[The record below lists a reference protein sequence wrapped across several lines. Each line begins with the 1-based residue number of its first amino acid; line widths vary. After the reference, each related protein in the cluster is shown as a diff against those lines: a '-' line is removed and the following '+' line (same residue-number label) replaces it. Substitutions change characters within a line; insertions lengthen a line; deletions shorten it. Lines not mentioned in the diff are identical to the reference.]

1 MAIPRPV
8 VAALLL
14 GLLPRRLQS
23 GFPVDSVWMYGRD
36 SEPQWDSALRSFHAI
51 GGSGVW
57 MFGSSLERTTA
68 AALRAAPATQG
79 CLVGGTPCAD
89 AAAAGLR
96 ARGVSVR
103 QYFSWAQSSQLD
115 GAILTPCAGV
125 AGSGEFHLPP
135 GVGNGSKNEYWT
147 LVLPRGPTP
156 HSCLLPRGSEVDFVV
171 VSMANALY
179 TPTPYDMTRLL
190 LDATERAR
198 MEAFAPMPGLPAD
211 PAAAWQI
218 DALAMP
224 AFEGLVRRTTTDLC
238 QRFGG
243 RQSLA
248 GVYQSHEMPVNGVG
262 FWKEQ
267 YDSYDR
273 AARAVHT
280 TMESCQHRQRRLKVA
295 ISPYWFVNKR
305 GAPNGTLANSVA
317 GIEALARTDLD
328 LIAPQEGRGT
338 GKAATF
344 WVHERSLPVSAV
356 DPNLARYPNVRGNES
371 FASRFFAST
380 HELYRGGRAAID
392 RVNAALPAS
401 SRKEIWMN
409 LEAFEATKINVC
421 GAGGSDRTNKTRL
434 DRSLTFGAGAVG
446 HVVSFMWDP
455 FFTW

>member
-1 MAIPRPV
+1 MAVARRM

-14 GLLPRRLQS
+14 GLLPHRLRS
-23 GFPVDSVWMYGRD
+23 AGYPVSSVWMYGRD
-36 SEPQWDSALRSFHAI
+36 SGAQWDTALRSIRAI
-51 GGSGVW
+51 GGGGVW

-68 AALRAAPATQG
+68 AALRAAPATQA
-79 CLVGGTPCAD
+79 CLVDGTPCAD
-89 AAAAGLR
+89 AAAAVLR
-96 ARGVSVR
+96 ARGVRVR

-147 LVLPRGPTP
+147 LVLPSAPTP
-156 HSCLLPRGSEVDFVV
+156 HSCLLARGSEAFVVV

-179 TPTPYDMTRLL
+179 TPTPYDMTKLL
-190 LDATERAR
+190 LDATDRAE
-198 MEAFAPMPGLPAD
+198 MEAFVPMPGLPAD

-224 AFEGLVRRTTTDLC
+224 AFEGLVRRTTADLC

-243 RQSLA
+243 RPSLA

-280 TMESCQHRQRRLKVA
+280 TMESCQHRQRRLKIA

-317 GIEALARTDLD
+317 GIEALPTPRCS
-328 LIAPQEGRGT
+328 G
-338 GKAATF
+338 
-344 WVHERSLPVSAV
+344 
-356 DPNLARYPNVRGNES
+356 
-371 FASRFFAST
+371 
-380 HELYRGGRAAID
+380 
-392 RVNAALPAS
+392 
-401 SRKEIWMN
+401 
-409 LEAFEATKINVC
+409 
-421 GAGGSDRTNKTRL
+421 
-434 DRSLTFGAGAVG
+434 
-446 HVVSFMWDP
+446 
-455 FFTW
+455 